1 MSFTQLKGIALSLLL
16 LGLTGCAKGSDPA
29 TQTVATGAAVK
40 NVLEFFPLTVDG
52 HKVRVQIAVTSEEMQ
67 RGLMGRR
74 DLGPDDAMIFV
85 YPAPTRMSFWMR
97 NTPTPLDIGFF
108 TADGKL
114 GEVYQMYA
122 FDETPVKS
130 TGTDYT
136 LALELNQGW
145 FAKNG
150 VKPGAQLDLR
160 ELASALRARGFKPER
175 YGVNAP

>member
-1 MSFTQLKGIALSLLL
+1 MLVLA
-16 LGLTGCAKGSDPA
+16 GCAKGGEPA
-29 TQTVATGAAVK
+29 EQKIASGAAVK
-40 NVLEFFPLTVDG
+40 NVLEFFPLTVGG
-52 HKVRVQIAVTSEEMQ
+52 HGVRVQLAVTMDEMQ
-67 RGLMGRR
+67 HGLMGRR

-150 VKPGAQLDLR
+150 VKPGAQLDLGQ
-160 ELASALRARGFKPER
+160 LAAALRARGFKPER
-175 YGVNAP
+175 YGVIAP

>member
-1 MSFTQLKGIALSLLL
+1 MLGMS
-16 LGLTGCAKGSDPA
+16 GCAKGA
-29 TQTVATGAAVK
+29 ELAEQKIATGAAVK
-40 NVLEFFPLTVDG
+40 SVLEFFPLKVGG
-52 HKVRVQIAVTSEEMQ
+52 HTVRVQLAVTMDEMQ

-74 DLGPDDAMIFV
+74 DLGADDAMIFV

-150 VKPGAQLDLR
+150 IKPGAQLDLGQ
-160 ELASALRARGFKPER
+160 LAAALRARGFKPER
-175 YGVNAP
+175 YGVIAP